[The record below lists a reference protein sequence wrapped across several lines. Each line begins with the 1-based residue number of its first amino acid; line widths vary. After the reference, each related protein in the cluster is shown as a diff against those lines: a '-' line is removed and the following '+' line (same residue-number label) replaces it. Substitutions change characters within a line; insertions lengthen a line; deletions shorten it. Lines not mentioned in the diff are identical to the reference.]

1 MNKLFTY
8 IPIGLLVLVL
18 FGLESSLLKWLLIGI
33 AAVLVAFAKYYRVQM
48 QDEDIEFDERVN
60 ANISKWSLRT
70 MIVLN
75 ALLILV
81 LFSIHKGLL
90 PMELD
95 IQLLLIY
102 LLLTLFI
109 PFYVVPTIIK
119 KL

>member
-8 IPIGLLVLVL
+8 IPVVLFILVLIA
-18 FGLESSLLKWLLIGI
+18 LESSQLKLLLLGI
-33 AAVLVAFAKYYRVQM
+33 VAIAVVFAKYFRVQM

-60 ANISKWSLRT
+60 ANISKWSFRT
-70 MIVLN
+70 MILLN

-81 LFSIHKGLL
+81 LFSIYKGFL
-90 PMELD
+90 PIELD

-102 LLLTLFI
+102 LLLTLFL

>member
-18 FGLESSLLKWLLIGI
+18 FGLESSLLKWLLLGI
-33 AAVLVAFAKYYRVQM
+33 AAVMIVFAKYFRVQM

-81 LFSIHKGLL
+81 LFTVYKGLL

-95 IQLLLIY
+95 IQLLLMY
-102 LLLTLFI
+102 LLLSLFL
-109 PFYVVPTIIK
+109 PFYVVPAIIK